1 MKQFKFAFVLM
12 LLSGVIFSGAL
23 EAGQY
28 DLKEMT
34 PEISAAIKSRQ
45 ARFTELENLKAR
57 NQVGENN
64 RGYVSVLSGDAAAV
78 VENENRDR
86 AVIYRAIADQNG
98 LGATGMQVIETV
110 FAEVQR
116 EKAGSGESIQLPG
129 GEWVKK

>member
-64 RGYVSVLSGDAAAV
+64 RGYVSALSGDAAAV

-129 GEWVKK
+129 GEWAKK